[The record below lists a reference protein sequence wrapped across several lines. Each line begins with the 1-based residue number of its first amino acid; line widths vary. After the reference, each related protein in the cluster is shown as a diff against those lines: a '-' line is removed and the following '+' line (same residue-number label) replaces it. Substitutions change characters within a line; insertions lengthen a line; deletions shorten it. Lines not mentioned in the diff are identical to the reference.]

1 MIRSQGINMNAVG
14 KGGGRGGKGGK
25 GVGKGKGGGVLLAKK
40 GGPPWRGGKGLP
52 IANATAATR
61 KPPKPSLPEVDLF
74 LDSQEPATAEQL
86 RKEDRTIRKQMYGN
100 LYDVR
105 VVPAVPTCP
114 EEALGYLPLQLKPRP
129 RHRHPAI
136 DPGRKRRFG
145 ALREEKKEKRKE
157 NRRRKEKERAKKK
170 KERARKKKKKSSKA
184 KSVPGGSGGNKVGDD
199 GTGNI
204 REEEEESGS
213 ELASLHSSGS
223 SSDDSSNNSSK
234 DGSSE
239 DQESDD
245 TVSESSSESSPSSS
259 SSSEEEKQAKSFYV
273 PNEITDSYTQTLQ
286 PPELPPPFGNL
297 PGMLNVSDGA
307 LDASTTPLRS
317 FFLPTDWR

>member
-1 MIRSQGINMNAVG
+1 
-14 KGGGRGGKGGK
+14 
-25 GVGKGKGGGVLLAKK
+25 
-40 GGPPWRGGKGLP
+40 
-52 IANATAATR
+52 
-61 KPPKPSLPEVDLF
+61 
-74 LDSQEPATAEQL
+74 
-86 RKEDRTIRKQMYGN
+86 
-100 LYDVR
+100 
-105 VVPAVPTCP
+105 
-114 EEALGYLPLQLKPRP
+114 
-129 RHRHPAI
+129 
-136 DPGRKRRFG
+136 
-145 ALREEKKEKRKE
+145 
-157 NRRRKEKERAKKK
+157 
-170 KERARKKKKKSSKA
+170 KKSSKA

-297 PGMLNVSDGA
+297 PGMLNFLSNI
-307 LDASTTPLRS
+307 STFRPPSLPSGHDSRGSSHEHQHHQLHRGLPAPAVIDLSQLRCTSCGERTPLCTCLHQS
-317 FFLPTDWR
+317 